1 MNNEFYYVFISK
13 NREKLHLYVKIENK
27 SEEEDENKNKGLSLW
42 IIVLIIVSSILIIV
56 LIIFLILYIKNKK
69 RKSNTNLEER
79 LESVEQI
86 KELIEKQLEKYDC
99 YIEEDKN
106 NKLEFELYFDKYE
119 KDEEEEEKE
128 KEEKEEEEEEEKSE
142 ENILSMQIIL
152 YETPKGFL
160 LRFLRKK
167 IDKRDF
173 IEKYVIISKIVENL
187 IN

>member
-1 MNNEFYYVFISK
+1 MDFYINIEGYLNPINFMN
-13 NREKLHLYVKIENK
+13 LLC
-27 SEEEDENKNKGLSLW
+27 DE
-42 IIVLIIVSSILIIV
+42 IV
-56 LIIFLILYIKNKK
+56 
-69 RKSNTNLEER
+69 
-79 LESVEQI
+79 
-86 KELIEKQLEKYDC
+86 KQLEKYDC

-128 KEEKEEEEEEEKSE
+128 EKEEEEKSE